1 MAFLSTCSTKLATL
15 SCAALLVITPLS
27 AQALVDDTK
36 RIVTH
41 CKQKWPANR
50 IIQGYCKEENLN
62 YENWLEYL
70 QKSLPLKSEARAK
83 VISCLNKHAPDY
95 RKAYD
100 CAD

>member
-1 MAFLSTCSTKLATL
+1 MASHSTFSAKLTAL
-15 SCAALLVITPLS
+15 SCAVLLVLAPLS

-41 CKQKWPANR
+41 CKKKWPGDR
-50 IIQGYCKEENLN
+50 IIQNYCKEENLN

-70 QKSLPLKSEARAK
+70 QKSLPLNSEARAK
-83 VISCLNKHAPDY
+83 VVGCLNKHAPDY